1 MPKPPPY
8 DFEAA
13 AKLENYVRAKGY
25 RRSVSNSAL
34 HLYFALPHLEQK
46 QLGLCAPITANYK
59 TLSKAAFL
67 SAPKLK
73 KPLQELKG
81 LLCEVETGHPIKG
94 GKIATR
100 ICRYSLTELMNGT
113 PARRLIDY
121 EPPEALRLAA
131 MLNSRTFI
139 YGGNPACRPFWNVS
153 QTGRITA
160 ARPAVQNDPEQK
172 RIESLCAGLQPRRVL
187 ISCDYKAADP
197 TVLQTAIGYHF
208 TSDPYA
214 ILAKL
219 TDTDRDSAKEK
230 INMLAYAKSAVAI
243 VKHWTPEAQAVF
255 TDYAEALDR
264 YKEKLWIAGKPKN
277 SKQRRFV
284 HTLGGSKI
292 IAERGNPPHKGTVF
306 NWHIQGTVADS
317 LNGACLKI
325 IELENSKGWKFCFPE
340 HDAVYVIGTPE
351 QAAEIKAIMEAEAA
365 RLKLPLTVR
374 IDIYPAGGRC

>member
-8 DFEAA
+8 DFEQAA
-13 AKLENYVRAKGY
+13 RLENYVRAKGY

-59 TLSKAAFL
+59 TLSNAAFL

-100 ICRYSLTELMNGT
+100 ICRYSLTELKNGT

-139 YGGNPACRPFWNVS
+139 YGENPACRPFWNVS

-160 ARPAVQNDPEQK
+160 ARPAVQNDPEQT
-172 RIESLCAGLQPRRVL
+172 RIKSLCAGLQPGQAL
-187 ISCDYKAADP
+187 ISCDYKAAEP
-197 TVLQTAIGYHF
+197 TIIQKAIGY
-208 TSDPYA
+208 TLPSEPYTL
-214 ILAKL
+214 LASL
-219 TDTDRDSAKEK
+219 TGTDRDSAKK
-230 INMLAYAKSAVAI
+230 QINMLAYADSAVAI
-243 VKHWTPEAQAVF
+243 VKHWTPEAQAAF

-264 YKEKLWIAGKPKN
+264 YKEKRWQAGKPKN
-277 SKQRRFV
+277 KQLRFV

-292 IAERGNPPHKGTVF
+292 IAERGNPPHRGQIL
-306 NWHIQGTVADS
+306 NWHIQGTIAD
-317 LNGACLKI
+317 LTNAACLKI
-325 IELENSKGWKFCFPE
+325 IELENSKGWKLCFPE

-365 RLKLPLTVR
+365 RLNLPLTVE
-374 IDIYPAGGRC
+374 IETFTAGGRC